1 MQNWNISKIRLAFQ
15 SERKSRGS
23 RQSMIQLLTPS
34 EMITKLNEKLNTRR
48 GGKIKTE
55 Y

>member
-1 MQNWNISKIRLAFQ
+1 
-15 SERKSRGS
+15 
-23 RQSMIQLLTPS
+23 LTPS